1 MRFSTNRFP
10 YVVSKPIH
18 GSQKTISPNE
28 GLISLDVIPNRE
40 LESIILSFGDDVE
53 VLAPESLRRAIA
65 LRTKRLFMKY
75 KSAQND
81 CTDNAYLCSVV
92 REDECSESSY
102 GSQNKK
108 VTTDAET
115 LHK

>member
-1 MRFSTNRFP
+1 
-10 YVVSKPIH
+10 
-18 GSQKTISPNE
+18 
-28 GLISLDVIPNRE
+28 
-40 LESIILSFGDDVE
+40 
-53 VLAPESLRRAIA
+53 
-65 LRTKRLFMKY
+65 MKY